1 MQATVNTVTI
11 HRQLSTNKKYRSRD
25 MLLRQSLAPKPI
37 SSCFL
42 LTKSNNCRDTNIT
55 LTKA

>member
-11 HRQLSTNKKYRSRD
+11 HRQWSTNKKYLSTD
-25 MLLRQSLAPKPI
+25 MPLRQSLALKPI

-42 LTKSNNCRDTNIT
+42 HTKSNNCRDTNIT